1 MDGSTQEAITN
12 ALDKA
17 IVATAEKEFRRLSEG
32 LTPKQIVKELLGS
45 LRSLEGLQQG
55 TMPDYDEWDSLLYI
69 LWYQPEHINLAY
81 TLALR
86 ILKQD
91 ADSIQKAE
99 GLEVYDFGC
108 GAMAMQFGL
117 ALAAAE
123 TWPRGI
129 SLPRISIISEDT
141 SDAMKSIGNKL
152 WRAFNSRINA
162 TWGHPELNGLRKVCN
177 DIGRGAQRDS
187 LVVRWLTVL
196 HVAYEE
202 IHYQIKQELNG
213 IVKKHKPEKILV
225 TAHPGAFLWA
235 FVPIGTKYYR
245 STDNFSEDGL
255 AFKGEFQKTS
265 EFRKQ
270 LFVDHIEK
278 IPNALSDDDMA
289 FVRNYLTNLP
299 TSWVTSSSFESRL
312 ATFRRK

>member
-1 MDGSTQEAITN
+1 MSRHSN
-12 ALDKA
+12 
-17 IVATAEKEFRRLSEG
+17 
-32 LTPKQIVKELLGS
+32 
-45 LRSLEGLQQG
+45 
-55 TMPDYDEWDSLLYI
+55 
-69 LWYQPEHINLAY
+69 
-81 TLALR
+81 
-86 ILKQD
+86 
-91 ADSIQKAE
+91 SIQKAE

-141 SDAMKSIGNKL
+141 SNAMKSIGNKL
-152 WRAFNSRINA
+152 WSAFNSRINA

-187 LVVRWLTVL
+187 SIVRWLTVL
-196 HVAYEE
+196 HVAYEDIYYE
-202 IHYQIKQELNG
+202 VRRELNG
-213 IVKKHKPEKILV
+213 IVRKDKPETILV
-225 TAHPGAFLWA
+225 TAHPGASQWA
-235 FVPIGTKYYR
+235 FAPTDTSYSR

-270 LFVDHIEK
+270 LFVDHVKK

-289 FVRNYLTNLP
+289 FVRNYLTNRP
-299 TSWVTSSSFESRL
+299 TSWATSDFRL